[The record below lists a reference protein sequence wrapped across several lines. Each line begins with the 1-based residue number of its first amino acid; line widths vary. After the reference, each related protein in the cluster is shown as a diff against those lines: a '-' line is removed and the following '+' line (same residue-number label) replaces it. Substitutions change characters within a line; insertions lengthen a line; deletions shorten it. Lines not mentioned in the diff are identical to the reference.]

1 MSVRSRSTSD
11 AERQTDLELQT
22 EAEQRRLARRRAGAS
37 AGGTSASAIAPE
49 VDTMTPLADASGAV
63 AVVQRPQS
71 AEIVS
76 EFPFLAGRLTLKKT
90 VRCHPRLEHLLS

>member
-1 MSVRSRSTSD
+1 MMTS
-11 AERQTDLELQT
+11 
-22 EAEQRRLARRRAGAS
+22 
-37 AGGTSASAIAPE
+37 
-49 VDTMTPLADASGAV
+49 LADASGAV
-63 AVVQRPQS
+63 AVVQQQS